1 MRFFY
6 FCFLLCRKVSS
17 NSNSFS
23 NVLLKVSSKI
33 KTDSCKLTYYPSAEL
48 KSTTPNPLPGS
59 STLKYNDS
67 DTNVILV
74 DGQTSENSYFQPQRD
89 DTGSL
94 QYIVSDV
101 LAFVKHWIKKIGAG
115 WRSILRL
122 RRRAKECI
130 KILQLLNI
138 KAQLYEFSF
147 HIIVYG

>member
-1 MRFFY
+1 MLF
-6 FCFLLCRKVSS
+6 RKVSS

-74 DGQTSENSYFQPQRD
+74 DGQNSENSYFQPQRD

-101 LAFVKHWIKKIGAG
+101 SAIVKHWIKNRKKGRDG
-115 WRSILRL
+115 DWEEGLKNLLRYCNYWKL
-122 RRRAKECI
+122 K
-130 KILQLLNI
+130 LNYMNFLFI
-138 KAQLYEFSF
+138 
-147 HIIVYG
+147 

>member
-1 MRFFY
+1 MRFF
-6 FCFLLCRKVSS
+6 FLLFRKVSS

-59 STLKYNDS
+59 STLKYNNS

-74 DGQTSENSYFQPQRD
+74 DGQNSENSYFQPQRD

-101 LAFVKHWIKKIGAG
+101 SAIVKHWIKNRKKGRDGEAFWDWEEG
-115 WRSILRL
+115 LKNVLRYCNYWKL
-122 RRRAKECI
+122 K
-130 KILQLLNI
+130 LNYMNFLFI
-138 KAQLYEFSF
+138 
-147 HIIVYG
+147 

>member
-1 MRFFY
+1 M
-6 FCFLLCRKVSS
+6 
-17 NSNSFS
+17 
-23 NVLLKVSSKI
+23 LKVSSKI

-74 DGQTSENSYFQPQRD
+74 DGQNSENSYFQPQRD

-101 LAFVKHWIKKIGAG
+101 SAIV
-115 WRSILRL
+115 
-122 RRRAKECI
+122 
-130 KILQLLNI
+130 NI
-138 KAQLYEFSF
+138 E
-147 HIIVYG
+147 